1 MSDAVAV
8 TARANQARLK
18 QARRRRQ
25 GSHLHAHVILSIG
38 GFIMA
43 APFLWQIIMSLSSN
57 REVTS
62 VPPTFFPEVL
72 RFDNYLAVF
81 DAMPFFDQ
89 LGVSIWITVI
99 RVVVQ
104 IVLCTMAGYAFARM
118 RFRGKAILFAVVLSI
133 LLVPGQVYL
142 LSQYQLIQSIG
153 LLDTVLGIVA
163 PGLFSA
169 FGTFLMRQF
178 FLSIPKELEEA
189 ARLDGANPFQTFW
202 NIMLPLIGPAVSAL
216 AILVVLFSWNELLWP
231 LVVSTNAEAAPLAVG
246 LATLAGVPTIN
257 YPVLMAASALTM
269 APILILFIVLQKRVI
284 DGLAFTGIK

>member
-1 MSDAVAV
+1 MSDSVAL
-8 TARANQARLK
+8 TARENRARLK

-25 GSHLHAHVILSIG
+25 GSHLHAHVVLGIG

-43 APFLWQIIMSLSSN
+43 APFLWQLVMSLSSN

-72 RFDNYLAVF
+72 RFDNYVEVF
-81 DAMPFFDQ
+81 RVMPFFDQ
-89 LGVSIWITVI
+89 LQVSILITVI

-118 RFRGKAILFAVVLSI
+118 RFRGKAVLFAVVLSI
-133 LLVPGQVYL
+133 LLVPGQIYL
-142 LSQYQLIQSIG
+142 LSQYQLILNLG
-153 LLDTVLGIVA
+153 LLNTVAGIVA

-231 LVVSTNAEAAPLAVG
+231 LVVSTSSTAAPLSVG
-246 LATLAGVPTIN
+246 LATIAGGVTIN
-257 YPVLMAASALTM
+257 YPVLMAASAMTM
-269 APILILFIVLQKRVI
+269 APILILFIVLQRRVI